1 LKGKIM
7 ARKQG
12 NPPTSHTVEAGDTLF
27 DIAQAYYGDGN
38 QWLKISAANG
48 NIQPQSLQVGQQL
61 QIPAVGSPAPQ
72 NGNVVVYNDSQY
84 RGASQALGIG
94 RYDWGQILNDTIS
107 SLKVPAGMKVTLYS
121 DTRFGGKSKT
131 FTSDTPYV
139 GDDFNDRTSSIIIEA
154 GDPSIGIGF
163 AGIVS
168 RQTFEAMFPNRDPFY
183 SYDGLVAA
191 TQKYSSFCNEGSDEQ
206 RRREAAAFL
215 ANIAHETG
223 DLRHIEEENK
233 ANWSHYCQPGIY
245 PCTPGKTYHG
255 RGPIQLSWNY
265 NYGACG
271 AALGIDLLNNPDLV
285 ARDSAISFMTA
296 LWFWMTPQPPKPSCH
311 HAISTSGFGMTINII
326 NGGIEC
332 GKGQVTPQAQSRI
345 QRYERYTRQFGV
357 TPGGNLSC

>member
-1 LKGKIM
+1 M

-12 NPPTSHTVEAGDTLF
+12 NPPTTHSVEAGDTLF

-38 QWLKISAANG
+38 QWSKISAANG
-48 NIQPQSLQVGQQL
+48 NIQPPSLQIGQRL
-61 QIPAVGSPAPQ
+61 QIPALNSPSPHT
-72 NGNVVVYNDSQY
+72 GNVVVYDDSQY

-94 RYDWGQILNDTIS
+94 QYDWGQIKNDSIS
-107 SLKVPAGMKVTLYS
+107 SLKVPTGMKVTLYS
-121 DTRFGGKSKT
+121 DTRFGGKSKM
-131 FTSDTPYV
+131 FTADTPYV
-139 GDDFNDRTSSIIIEA
+139 GDDFNDITSSIIIESWNPPPT
-154 GDPSIGIGF
+154 GNGF

-168 RQTFEAMFPNRDPFY
+168 RQTFEAMFPNRDRFY

-191 TQKYSSFCNEGSDEQ
+191 TQKYPSFCNEGSNEQ

-233 ANWSHYCQPGIY
+233 ANWPHYCQVGLY
-245 PCTPGKTYHG
+245 PCASGKTYHG

-285 ARDSAISFMTA
+285 ARDSAISFATA

-311 HAISTSGFGMTINII
+311 NAISTSGFGMTINII
-326 NGGIEC
+326 NGGLEC
-332 GKGQVTPQAQSRI
+332 GKGYVTDAARSRI
-345 QRYERYTRQFGV
+345 QRYEQYARQFGV